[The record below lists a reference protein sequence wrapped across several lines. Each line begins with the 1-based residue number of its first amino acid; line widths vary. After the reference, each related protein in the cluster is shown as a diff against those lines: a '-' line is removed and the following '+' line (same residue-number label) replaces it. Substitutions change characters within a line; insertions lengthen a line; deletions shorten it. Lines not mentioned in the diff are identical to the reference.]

1 MPARA
6 IREERGIASVDYAGV
21 LAVVAVIFG
30 VFFLLDVDGKVG
42 PVVEKAVC
50 QILGGDCGG
59 EQSAREPEKCLV
71 GQSTTSANANVFVA
85 FIQVDKDSILIR
97 EDFSDGSSKFTL
109 VDNTEAV
116 GELFAGAKAK
126 VGKLGA
132 DLSAEALAGVGL
144 AGGRVFEFPDQDHA
158 DAFQESV
165 QAAGGFDGILRDL
178 ASYDDEIPLVGWGQ
192 PARRYR
198 RLGPGPARR
207 RRR

>member
-1 MPARA
+1 MLRRA
-6 IREERGIASVDYAGV
+6 LSDERGTTSADYAGI
-21 LAVVAVIFG
+21 LAVVAVVFG
-30 VFFLLDVDGKVG
+30 VLLLLDAGERIG
-42 PVVEKAVC
+42 PVVEKAIC

-59 EQSAREPEKCLV
+59 TTSARAPEKCLV

-85 FIQVDKDSILIR
+85 FIQIDKDSILIR

-109 VDNTEAV
+109 VDNTEAA

-144 AGGRVFEFPDQDHA
+144 AGGRVFEFGDPDDA
-158 DAFQESV
+158 DAFQRTV

-178 ASYDDEIPLVGWGQ
+178 ASYNDKIPIVGWEN
-192 PARRYR
+192 P
-198 RLGPGPARR
+198 LGGIDDWALDQLGI
-207 RRR
+207 